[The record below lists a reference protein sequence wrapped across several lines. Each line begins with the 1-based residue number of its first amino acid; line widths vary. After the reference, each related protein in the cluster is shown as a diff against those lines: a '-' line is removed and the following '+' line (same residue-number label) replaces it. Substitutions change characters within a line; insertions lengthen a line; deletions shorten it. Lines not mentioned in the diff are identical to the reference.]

1 MVKIQHSCIRR
12 VSCGT
17 FPFRR
22 AAPDNIVCA
31 HLSGSVCLCGCVC
44 VCLSVCVCVCVCVCV
59 IVCVCLC
66 VSLRGTT
73 ERLVR
78 LRRAWKEFRCLVRGF
93 SRLFA
98 QDVFI
103 CKKLVKNI
111 HFSSLWS
118 MKSFFFFSMVF
129 LF

>member
-1 MVKIQHSCIRR
+1 MIYDHPHAQKSCYAVDI
-12 VSCGT
+12 SISI
-17 FPFRR
+17 
-22 AAPDNIVCA
+22 D
-31 HLSGSVCLCGCVC
+31 
-44 VCLSVCVCVCVCVCV
+44 SVCVCVFECMCV
-59 IVCVCLC
+59 IVRVFVC

-111 HFSSLWS
+111 HFFVVVEYE
-118 MKSFFFFSMVF
+118 KF
-129 LF
+129 LI